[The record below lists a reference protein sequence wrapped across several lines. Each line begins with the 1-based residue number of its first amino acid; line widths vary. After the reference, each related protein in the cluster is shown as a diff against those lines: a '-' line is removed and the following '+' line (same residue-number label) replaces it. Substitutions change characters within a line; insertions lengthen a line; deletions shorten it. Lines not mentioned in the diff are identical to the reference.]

1 MAELIIVLGPTAVGK
16 TDYSIDLALR
26 YASPVI
32 SCDSRQIYREMKIG
46 TAPPS
51 DEQLARV
58 RHYFIGTRSVTDP
71 PYTAGRYELDALALL
86 EELFREHDTLVMA
99 GGSGLYI
106 DALCNGLDD
115 FPDVD
120 PSIRESLMERLEKEG
135 LEALRFEL
143 RRLDPETFESIDT
156 ANRQRVVRAL
166 EVCIGTGR
174 PFSSFKTSAG
184 SASKTLE
191 GSAFR
196 TSKGLAF
203 EASAGL
209 SPKASAGSAFEASAG
224 LSSKASAGSSS
235 TASAG
240 SAFGTSAG
248 SSSKASVGSTF
259 KTSAGKTRPFTIRKI
274 GLTRPRQEL
283 YDRINRRVDLMMEA
297 GLEEE
302 ARSLLQYR
310 DLPALNTV
318 GYRELFGYFDGK
330 YPLEEAVRLIK
341 RNTRHYAKKQLTYWG
356 RDNSIEWITL

>member
-1 MAELIIVLGPTAVGK
+1 MAELVIVLGPTAVGK
-16 TDYSIDLALR
+16 TDYSIDLALG
-26 YASPVI
+26 YGSPVI

-58 RHYFIGTRSVTDP
+58 KHYFIGTRSVTDP

-106 DALCNGLDD
+106 DALCDGLDD

-120 PSIRESLMERLEKEG
+120 PSIRAGLMERLEKEG

-143 RRLDPETFESIDT
+143 RRLDPATFESIDT

-174 PFSSFKTSAG
+174 PFSS
-184 SASKTLE
+184 
-191 GSAFR
+191 
-196 TSKGLAF
+196 
-203 EASAGL
+203 
-209 SPKASAGSAFEASAG
+209 
-224 LSSKASAGSSS
+224 
-235 TASAG
+235 
-240 SAFGTSAG
+240 
-248 SSSKASVGSTF
+248 F

-297 GLEEE
+297 GLEAE
-302 ARSLLQYR
+302 ARSLLKYR

-356 RDNSIEWITL
+356 RDDSIEWITL

>member
-1 MAELIIVLGPTAVGK
+1 MPELVIVLGPTAVGK
-16 TDYSIDLALR
+16 TDYSIGLAHE
-26 YASPVI
+26 YGSPVI

-51 DEQLARV
+51 AEQLAAV
-58 RHYFIGTRSVTDP
+58 PHYFIGTRSVTE
-71 PYTAGRYELDALALL
+71 PYTAGKYELDALALL
-86 EELFREHDTLVMA
+86 DELFRDHSTLVMC

-106 DALCNGLDD
+106 DALCNGLDA

-120 PSIRESLMERLEKEG
+120 PQIREDLMTRLENEG

-143 RRLDPETFESIDT
+143 RRLDPQTYESIDP

-174 PFSSFKTSAG
+174 PFSSYKTA
-184 SASKTLE
+184 AARE
-191 GSAFR
+191 
-196 TSKGLAF
+196 
-203 EASAGL
+203 
-209 SPKASAGSAFEASAG
+209 
-224 LSSKASAGSSS
+224 
-235 TASAG
+235 
-240 SAFGTSAG
+240 
-248 SSSKASVGSTF
+248 
-259 KTSAGKTRPFTIRKI
+259 RPFSIRKI
-274 GLTRPRQEL
+274 GLTREREEL

-302 ARSLLQYR
+302 ARSLIPYR

-318 GYRELFGYFDGK
+318 GYRELFDCFDGK

-356 RDNSIEWITL
+356 RDDSIEWMQL

>member
-1 MAELIIVLGPTAVGK
+1 MAELVIVLGPTAVGK

-86 EELFREHDTLVMA
+86 EGLFREHDTLVMA

-106 DALCNGLDD
+106 DALCDGLDD

-184 SASKTLE
+184 
-191 GSAFR
+191 
-196 TSKGLAF
+196 
-203 EASAGL
+203 
-209 SPKASAGSAFEASAG
+209 
-224 LSSKASAGSSS
+224 
-235 TASAG
+235 
-240 SAFGTSAG
+240 
-248 SSSKASVGSTF
+248 
-259 KTSAGKTRPFTIRKI
+259 KTRPFTIRKI

-283 YDRINRRVDLMMEA
+283 YDRINKRVDLMMEA
-297 GLEEE
+297 GLEAE

-356 RDNSIEWITL
+356 RDDSIEWLTL